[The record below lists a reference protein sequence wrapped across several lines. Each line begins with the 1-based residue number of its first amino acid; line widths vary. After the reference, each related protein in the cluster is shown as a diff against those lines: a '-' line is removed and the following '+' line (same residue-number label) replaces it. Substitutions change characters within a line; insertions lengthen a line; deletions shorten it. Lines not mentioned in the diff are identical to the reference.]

1 MTSQATSN
9 NEDQIIWNF
18 DFALSTFYEIDTG
31 EIKHLLPKR
40 LVPMEAAPGVSLI
53 NVSAFNFKEGALG
66 TLPEFQELILSVIVV
81 PDLSRGVPK
90 FAMFIISLSSTNQA
104 HLEHCASYYKLP
116 IFGQL
121 SQVDIQRD
129 AHQVTYADDAG
140 PILTMKNIHP
150 NPVFTPDERYFQA
163 FVEEKGEIFIADL
176 VIKAHLFEHQV
187 AGDTGRLN
195 THPLF
200 RGIDLDGGALTP
212 YLQML
217 SQPGTFGQQ
226 FYARPEKF
234 GQ

>member
-1 MTSQATSN
+1 MTNQATSN
-9 NEDQIIWNF
+9 NEDLIIWDF

-31 EIKHLLPKR
+31 EIEPLLPKR
-40 LVPMEAAPGVSLI
+40 LAPMEAAPGVSLI
-53 NVSAFNFKEGALG
+53 NVSAFNFKAGALDA
-66 TLPEFQELILSVIVV
+66 LPEFQELILSVIVA

-90 FAMFIISLSSTNQA
+90 FAMFVLSLGSTNQA
-104 HLEHCASYYKLP
+104 HLEHSASYYKLP

-150 NPVFTPDERYFQA
+150 NPVFTPGERYFQA
-163 FVEEKGEIFIADL
+163 FVEEDGEIYVADL

-187 AGDTGRLN
+187 VGDTGRLN
-195 THPLF
+195 AHPLF

-212 YLQML
+212 YLQMF
-217 SQPGTFGQQ
+217 SQPGTSGQQ

-234 GQ
+234 GK